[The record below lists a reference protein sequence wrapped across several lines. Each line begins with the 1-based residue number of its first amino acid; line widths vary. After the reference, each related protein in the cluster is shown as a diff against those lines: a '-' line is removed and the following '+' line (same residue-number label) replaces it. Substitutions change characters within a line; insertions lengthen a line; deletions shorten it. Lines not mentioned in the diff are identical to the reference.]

1 MTVKE
6 TATMSKGKF
15 IFSAFAD
22 EIDSNFDAQLA
33 ALKELSIELIEL
45 RGVDGKSFVTLTDD
59 EVKTVKEK
67 LEKNRIG
74 ISALGT
80 PIGKIDV
87 DGDFEAHKK
96 LLTRIMDIGDM
107 LGCKRLRVFSF
118 YPAAGMSQ
126 EAFEQKVFSMMEELL
141 QMAEQRGFI
150 LCHENE
156 KDIYGYSPETEYK
169 LVSHFGGR
177 LRVVLDPGNFS
188 FCGVDAKPGY
198 PMLKDY
204 IDYLH
209 IKDADADGVIVP
221 PGTGASCIA
230 ETLTS
235 IRKDR
240 PDEDIIITMEPHL
253 MVFEGLSSLSK
264 LDDIKHKYTFAS
276 PFEAFKIATDAVRE
290 MVKSIN

>member
-1 MTVKE
+1 M
-6 TATMSKGKF
+6 MSKGKF

-22 EIDSNFDAQLA
+22 EIDSNFDNQLN
-33 ALKELSIELIEL
+33 ALKQLSIGLIEL
-45 RGVDGKSFVTLTDD
+45 RGVDGKSFVHLTDD
-59 EVKTVKEK
+59 EVQTVKAK
-67 LEKNRIG
+67 LEKNQIG
-74 ISALGT
+74 LSALGT

-87 DGDFEAHKK
+87 DGDFEAHKN
-96 LLTRIMDIGDM
+96 LLNRIMDIGDM
-107 LGCKRLRVFSF
+107 LGCRRLRVFSF
-118 YPAAGMSQ
+118 YPAKGMSD
-126 EAFEQKVFSMMEELL
+126 EEFEQRVFAMMEELL
-141 QMAEQRGFI
+141 TMAEQRGFV

-156 KDIYGYSPETEYK
+156 KDIYGCTPERVHK

-188 FCGVDAKPGY
+188 FCGVDAKPAY

-221 PGTGASCIA
+221 PGKGVSCIA
-230 ETLTS
+230 ETLAA

-240 PDEDIIITMEPHL
+240 PDEDIVLTMEPHL

-264 LDDIKHKYTFAS
+264 LDDIKHKYAFAS
-276 PFEAFKIATDAVRE
+276 PFEAFKVATDAVRA
-290 MVKSIN
+290 MVESIK

>member
-1 MTVKE
+1 
-6 TATMSKGKF
+6 MSKGKF

-22 EIDSNFDAQLA
+22 EIDASFDAQLE
-33 ALKELSIELIEL
+33 ALKKLSIGLIEL
-45 RGVDGKSFVTLTDD
+45 RGIDGKSFVNLTDD
-59 EVKTVKEK
+59 EIEIVKQK
-67 LEKNRIG
+67 LEKSGIG

-118 YPAAGMSQ
+118 YPAQGMTDG
-126 EAFEQKVFSMMEELL
+126 AFKQKAFSMMEELL
-141 QMAEQRGFI
+141 AMAEERGFT

-156 KDIYGYSPETEYK
+156 KDIYGCTPERELK
-169 LVSHFGGR
+169 LVSRFGGR

-188 FCGVDAKPGY
+188 FCGVDAKPAY
-198 PMLKDY
+198 SMLKEY

-209 IKDADADGVIVP
+209 IKDADANGVIVP
-221 PGTGASCIA
+221 PGKGVSCIA
-230 ETLTS
+230 ETLAA
-235 IRKDR
+235 IRRDR

-264 LDDIKHKYTFAS
+264 LDDIKHKYTFSS
-276 PFEAFKIATDAVRE
+276 PFEAFRIATDAVRA
-290 MVKSIN
+290 MVESID